1 MNAVWQNTD
10 CLNARALFHGIVVS
24 VSSSPTLLP
33 LQNDADAAS
42 SIGGSRYNTHPPGP
56 LRVSNCDWLP
66 LALMVQPVLAC
77 SVFFIA
83 FPCIPLRTS
92 HLVTPLSEISYKS
105 LFLVTALT
113 TILYMYVSCI
123 TFQSPFS
130 DLRRRNRRARRRVAK
145 TFSLFPSCPNVTL
158 SSWPRLR
165 AVLLAYGGR
174 GKKLHLA
181 HIPRQAGALRRR
193 NDSNAVPLLIR
204 TRERNAFPLPFALLT
219 KITSYLV

>member
-1 MNAVWQNTD
+1 MKAVSQNTD

-92 HLVTPLSEISYKS
+92 HLVTPRHTSVRNQLQI
-105 LFLVTALT
+105 F
-113 TILYMYVSCI
+113 VSGH
-123 TFQSPFS
+123 
-130 DLRRRNRRARRRVAK
+130 
-145 TFSLFPSCPNVTL
+145 CPNHNLIHVRILHHISIPLQRSAKKKQEGTTQ
-158 SSWPRLR
+158 SSQDFQF
-165 AVLLAYGGR
+165 
-174 GKKLHLA
+174 
-181 HIPRQAGALRRR
+181 I
-193 NDSNAVPLLIR
+193 PLLPKRDLIFMAAPPSGPAGLWGPWEE
-204 TRERNAFPLPFALLT
+204 T
-219 KITSYLV
+219 TSGTHSSTSRRFKTA